1 MLRPCLTLLL
11 TVAGLAAQTTE
22 APAARVRVKFRVL
35 SFEGAILGAGFLEG
49 KDVRPLDLSADFFT
63 AEQSY
68 VGPNP
73 LRFVLRDQTAPT
85 PDPVVSAA
93 RQRLTHAQTRMLAL
107 SQELETTQKRLGLL
121 TADARER
128 GGQTNPGA
136 KAEIGQLKAKVE
148 QLTQEMND
156 LAREAAQH
164 QEQVNHPSPTNAPS
178 TDGKASGKASPAA
191 APNPAPDR
199 PAHRPLASYTF
210 AGDGR
215 YLLLVNQ
222 TPTGATINAI
232 DDREGAFPFGSMQF
246 INLTG
251 GELEV
256 RFGAKTLALAPNGKG
271 VMRPAGGHNTYAEG
285 EIHTKAADGFHLG
298 YSMRV
303 FQQDDVRALY
313 FLLPGEAG
321 GHGVRL
327 KGIEERQAAEPAP
340 LAPGDATAKPPAAKR

>member
-11 TVAGLAAQTTE
+11 TVAGVAAQTTE
-22 APAARVRVKFRVL
+22 APAGRVRVKFRVL

-49 KDVRPLDLSADFFT
+49 KEVRPLDLSADFFT

-73 LRFVLRDQTAPT
+73 LRLVLRDQTAPT
-85 PDPVVSAA
+85 PDPGVSAA
-93 RQRLTHAQTRMLAL
+93 RQRLTHAQARMLAL
-107 SQELETTQKRLGLL
+107 SQELETVQKRLGFL

-128 GGQTNPGA
+128 GGKSNPGA
-136 KAEIGQLKAKVE
+136 KAETGQLKAKVE
-148 QLTQEMND
+148 QLTQEMNE
-156 LAREAAQH
+156 LTREAAQH
-164 QEQVNHPSPTNAPS
+164 QEQVNHPAPNNPPAA
-178 TDGKASGKASPAA
+178 DGKAPGKTRPTTPAA
-191 APNPAPDR
+191 TPADR
-199 PAHRPLASYTF
+199 PAHQPLASYAF

-215 YLLLVNQ
+215 YLLLLNR
-222 TPTGATINAI
+222 TPTGTTINAI

-251 GELEV
+251 VELEV

-271 VMRPAGGHNTYAEG
+271 VLRPAGGHNTYAEG
-285 EIHTKAADGFHLG
+285 EVHTKAADGFHLG

-327 KGIEERQAAEPAP
+327 KGIEERQAPEPAP
-340 LAPGDATAKPPAAKR
+340 IAPGDVAKPPAPKR